1 MSQNQQKVDYK
12 AQSRETS
19 KELVILRTVDFYTP
33 PPCQGVLKGI
43 QSLSQL
49 TRNPSL
55 QVAVLERALKHTENI
70 QPPYTMEELEQQ
82 MEKEILTTVE
92 IQIHYIRNPNDPGF
106 LSSVRS
112 VARHWFQYNCTDK
125 RFPLTSHKWRGSPG
139 YNTLEDVEGALNF
152 QMIVWLRREHELA
165 THHMVDMSPRQ
176 GWEQWV
182 RDVKGSLP

>member
-1 MSQNQQKVDYK
+1 MIN
-12 AQSRETS
+12 
-19 KELVILRTVDFYTP
+19 
-33 PPCQGVLKGI
+33 
-43 QSLSQL
+43 
-49 TRNPSL
+49 
-55 QVAVLERALKHTENI
+55 
-70 QPPYTMEELEQQ
+70 ELEEK
-82 MEKEILTTVE
+82 MEKDISATLE
-92 IQIHYIRNPNDPGF
+92 IQVRYISNPNDPGF

-112 VARHWFQYNCTDK
+112 VARGWFQFNCIDK

-139 YNTLEDVEGALNF
+139 YNTLEEVEGALNF